1 VAEQQD
7 GQVLMTRYRPR
18 ALAVCRILFG
28 LAALMNAVEIHAILS
43 RVDEGAMSSPG
54 PLPFALTASAIS
66 LWTVVASSS
75 ALMVCLGILTGPA
88 ALTASACCLFAMLW
102 DQQAYT
108 NHFWLTTL
116 LLGYLAFARSD
127 AQWSVRS
134 AVRGRLDAVPQVPA
148 FLMVT
153 QLSICYLFAA
163 LSKVNPWWITGD
175 ELRSSLQP
183 TLPDALYAP
192 LAIAV
197 VLTELVI
204 ACGMWF
210 RHTRV
215 WALLA
220 GVSLHVSIVALM
232 DGRFPLVTFSIVC
245 LAVYPLVVRSPYA
258 PELVRH
264 LRQPDERVA
273 TSPHPA

>member
-1 VAEQQD
+1 
-7 GQVLMTRYRPR
+7 MSCFSPR
-18 ALAVCRILFG
+18 ALAVCRAVFG
-28 LAALMNAVEIHAILS
+28 LAALMNSIEIHAILS
-43 RVDEGAMSSPG
+43 RINEGAMSSPG
-54 PLPFALTASAIS
+54 PVPFALTASAIS

-88 ALTASACCLFAMLW
+88 ALAASAACLFAMLW

-134 AVRGRLDAVPQVPA
+134 ALRGRIDVVPQVPA
-148 FLMVT
+148 LLMVT

-163 LSKVNPWWITGD
+163 LTKLNPWWVTGD
-175 ELRSSLQP
+175 ELRSSLQL
-183 TLPDALYAP
+183 TLPGGFYTP

-197 VLTELVI
+197 VLTELFI

-210 RHTRV
+210 RHTRLL
-215 WALLA
+215 ALLA
-220 GVSLHVSIVALM
+220 GVGLHVSIVAVM

-245 LAVYPLVVRSPYA
+245 LAVYPLVARSPFA
-258 PELVRH
+258 HEIVRQ
-264 LRQPDERVA
+264 LRQEDARIPA
-273 TSPHPA
+273 PPHAA